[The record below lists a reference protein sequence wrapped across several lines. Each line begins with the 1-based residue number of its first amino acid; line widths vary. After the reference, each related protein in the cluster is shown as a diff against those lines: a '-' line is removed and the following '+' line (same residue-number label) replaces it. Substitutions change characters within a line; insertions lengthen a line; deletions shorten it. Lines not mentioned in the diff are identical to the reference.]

1 MPRFIQ
7 QKLKGLGLSLLLL
20 PGILLFTAST
30 GSAWE
35 RDWQPQRT
43 WVFIVGTLKWKHSEM
58 FESFPQQNRRDAQL
72 ADFFGRQGVPSDQL
86 VYLQDKQATTRR
98 VRNEF
103 SNMLSHTNEG
113 DFLFVYFTGHGYKSD
128 DERQTFFA
136 TYNASENVPG
146 WSTESIVSD
155 INQSFRGSRVLL
167 TADCCYSGSLVKEAR
182 RLNNR
187 VSYACLT
194 SSLAGQLST
203 ENWTFTEAL
212 LAGLRGRAY
221 EDINGDGEITLGE
234 IADNAKEDMAFAEEQ
249 QSSFATRGDFSRNT
263 ILATAA
269 RKSSAELGNRVEVRS
284 EGDWYRALI
293 TDARAGKFRVHYYG
307 FEVSDDE
314 WVLPRQIRNSKILAG
329 ASGEI
334 LWERQTEPATVQKF
348 AGDVNRIHHG
358 NDNRGSNDWISTP
371 TTWSH

>member
-1 MPRFIQ
+1 MPRLIPYKSKRLSF
-7 QKLKGLGLSLLLL
+7 SLLLL
-20 PGILLFTAST
+20 VGFLLFTAST
-30 GSAWE
+30 ASAWE

-43 WVFIVGTLKWKHSEM
+43 WVFIVGTLKWQHSEM

-72 ADFFGRQGVPSDQL
+72 ADFFRRQGVPPEQM
-86 VYLQDKQATTRR
+86 VYLQDEQATTRR

-103 SNMLSHTNEG
+103 SEMLARTKEG

-136 TYNASENVPG
+136 TYNASDKVPG
-146 WSTESIVSD
+146 WSTESIVND

-167 TADCCYSGSLVKEAR
+167 AADCCYSGSLLKEAR
-182 RLNNR
+182 RLNDG

-194 SSLAGQLST
+194 SSLANQLST
-203 ENWTFTEAL
+203 EHWTFTESL

-221 EDINGDGEITLGE
+221 EDTNGDGEITLGE
-234 IADNAKEDMAFAEEQ
+234 IADHTREDMAFAEEQ
-249 QSSFATRGDFSRNT
+249 RSSFATRGNFSRDT

-269 RKSSAELGNRVEVRS
+269 PRSSAELGKRVEVRS
-284 EGDWYRALI
+284 EGDWYKALI
-293 TDARAGKFRVHYYG
+293 TDARAGQFRVHYYG

-314 WVLPRQIRNSKILAG
+314 WVLPGQIRNSKIVAG

-334 LWERQTEPATVQKF
+334 IWDGQTEPNGAQES
-348 AGDVNRIHHG
+348 AGERNRRR
-358 NDNRGSNDWISTP
+358 NAWISAP
-371 TTWSH
+371 STWSH

>member
-1 MPRFIQ
+1 MPRVNSPKSKRLSF
-7 QKLKGLGLSLLLL
+7 SLLLL
-20 PGILLFTAST
+20 VGILLFNASTAS
-30 GSAWE
+30 AWK

-43 WVFIVGTLKWKHSEM
+43 WVFIVGTLKWQHSEM

-72 ADFFGRQGVPSDQL
+72 ADFFRRQGVPPEQM
-86 VYLQDKQATTRR
+86 VYLQDEQATTRR

-103 SNMLSHTNEG
+103 SEMLARAKEG
-113 DFLFVYFTGHGYKSD
+113 DLLFVYFTGHGYKSD

-136 TYNASENVPG
+136 TYNASDKVPG
-146 WSTESIVSD
+146 WSTESIISD

-167 TADCCYSGSLVKEAR
+167 TVDCCYSGSLLKEAR
-182 RLNNR
+182 QLSNR

-194 SSLAGQLST
+194 SSLASESST
-203 ENWTFTEAL
+203 EHWTFTEAL

-234 IADNAKEDMAFAEEQ
+234 IADNTSEDLAFAEEQ
-249 QSSFATRGDFSRNT
+249 RSSFATRGDFSRAT

-269 RKSSAELGNRVEVRS
+269 PRSSAELGKRVEVRS
-284 EGDWYRALI
+284 EGGWYKALI

-307 FEVSDDE
+307 FEVFDDE
-314 WVLPRQIRNSKILAG
+314 WVLPRQIRNSQMVSG

-334 LWERQTEPATVQKF
+334 SWEPRTEPTKVQKF
-348 AGDVNRIHHG
+348 AGEL
-358 NDNRGSNDWISTP
+358 NRGGNDWISTSN
-371 TTWSH
+371 TWSH

>member
-1 MPRFIQ
+1 MPRVNSP
-7 QKLKGLGLSLLLL
+7 KSKRLSFSLFLLVSF
-20 PGILLFTAST
+20 LLFNAST
-30 GSAWE
+30 ASAWE

-43 WVFIVGTLKWKHSEM
+43 WVFIVGTLKWQHSEM

-72 ADFFGRQGVPSDQL
+72 ADFFRRQGVPPEQM
-86 VYLQDKQATTRR
+86 VYLQDEQATTRR

-103 SNMLSHTNEG
+103 SEMLARTKEG
-113 DFLFVYFTGHGYKSD
+113 DLLFVYFTGHGYKSD

-136 TYNASENVPG
+136 TYNASDKVPG
-146 WSTESIVSD
+146 WSTESIISD

-167 TADCCYSGSLVKEAR
+167 TADCCYSGSLLKEAR
-182 RLNNR
+182 QLSNR

-194 SSLAGQLST
+194 SSLASESST
-203 ENWTFTEAL
+203 EHWTFTEAL

-234 IADNAKEDMAFAEEQ
+234 IADNTSEDLAFAEEQ
-249 QSSFATRGDFSRNT
+249 RSSFATRGDFSRAT

-269 RKSSAELGNRVEVRS
+269 PRSSAELGKRVEVRS
-284 EGDWYRALI
+284 EGGWYKALI

-314 WVLPRQIRNSKILAG
+314 WVLPRQIRNSQMGAG

-334 LWERQTEPATVQKF
+334 SWEPRTEPTKVQKF
-348 AGDVNRIHHG
+348 AGEVNRG
-358 NDNRGSNDWISTP
+358 GNDWISTP
-371 TTWSH
+371 DTWSH

>member
-1 MPRFIQ
+1 
-7 QKLKGLGLSLLLL
+7 LLLV
-20 PGILLFTAST
+20 GFLLFTAST
-30 GSAWE
+30 ASAWE

-43 WVFIVGTLKWKHSEM
+43 WVFIVGTLKWQHSEM
-58 FESFPQQNRRDAQL
+58 FGSFPQQNRRDAQL
-72 ADFFGRQGVPSDQL
+72 ADFFKRQGVPSEQL
-86 VYLQDKQATTRR
+86 VYLQDEQATTRR

-103 SNMLSHTNEG
+103 SDMLARTKEG
-113 DFLFVYFTGHGYKSD
+113 DFLFVYFTGHGYKSE

-136 TYNASENVPG
+136 TYNASGKVPG
-146 WSTESIVSD
+146 WSTESIITD
-155 INQSFRGSRVLL
+155 INQRFRGSRVLL
-167 TADCCYSGSLVKEAR
+167 TADCCYSGSLAKDAR
-182 RLNNR
+182 RLNDR

-194 SSLAGQLST
+194 SSLASQLST

-234 IADNAKEDMAFAEEQ
+234 IADNAREDLAFAEEQ
-249 QSSFATRGDFSRNT
+249 QSSFATRGNLSRDT

-269 RKSSAELGNRVEVRS
+269 PRSSAEMGKRVEVRS
-284 EGDWYRALI
+284 EGDWYKALI
-293 TDARAGKFRVHYYG
+293 TDARTGKFRVHYYG

-329 ASGEI
+329 ASGSI
-334 LWERQTEPATVQKF
+334 PWARQTEPTGVQEP
-348 AGDVNRIHHG
+348 AGERNR
-358 NDNRGSNDWISTP
+358 RRNDWISTP

>member
-1 MPRFIQ
+1 
-7 QKLKGLGLSLLLL
+7 
-20 PGILLFTAST
+20 
-30 GSAWE
+30 
-35 RDWQPQRT
+35 
-43 WVFIVGTLKWKHSEM
+43 VGTLKWQHSEM
-58 FESFPQQNRRDAQL
+58 FGSFPQQNRRDAQL
-72 ADFFGRQGVPSDQL
+72 ADFFKRQGVPPEQL
-86 VYLQDKQATTRR
+86 VYLQDEQATTRR

-103 SNMLSHTNEG
+103 SDMLARTKEG
-113 DFLFVYFTGHGYKSD
+113 DFLFVYFTGHGYKSE

-136 TYNASENVPG
+136 TYNASDKVPG
-146 WSTESIVSD
+146 WSTESIIGD
-155 INQSFRGSRVLL
+155 INQSFRGSRILL
-167 TADCCYSGSLVKEAR
+167 TADCCYSGSLAKDAR

-194 SSLAGQLST
+194 SSLASQLST

-249 QSSFATRGDFSRNT
+249 QSSFATRGNFSRDT

-269 RKSSAELGNRVEVRS
+269 PRSSAELGKRVEVRS
-284 EGDWYRALI
+284 EGDWYKGLI
-293 TDARAGKFRVHYYG
+293 TDARAGRFRVHYYG

-314 WVLPRQIRNSKILAG
+314 WVLPRQIRNSKIVAG
-329 ASGEI
+329 ASGSI
-334 LWERQTEPATVQKF
+334 PWARQTEPTGVQKP
-348 AGDVNRIHHG
+348 AGERNR
-358 NDNRGSNDWISTP
+358 RRNDWISAP